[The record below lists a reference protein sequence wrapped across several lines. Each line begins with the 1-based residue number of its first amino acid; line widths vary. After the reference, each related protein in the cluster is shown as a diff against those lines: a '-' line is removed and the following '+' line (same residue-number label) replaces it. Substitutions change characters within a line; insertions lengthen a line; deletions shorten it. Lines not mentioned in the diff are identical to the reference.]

1 MTTSPTPN
9 AAQAATP
16 SPTHMEWR
24 REGYIVWADED
35 GVHLKTPG
43 AGFEMPEA
51 MALVELYGQVLAQ
64 YKAGVPFR
72 RPVPPTR
79 DQRIHYPGSYTARR
93 AERAVTEAIRAEFS
107 DLPF

>member
-1 MTTSPTPN
+1 MSDQN
-9 AAQAATP
+9 TP

-24 REGYIVWADED
+24 RDGYTVWADED

-43 AGFEMPEA
+43 NGFEMPEA

-64 YKAGVPFR
+64 YKAGAQFG
-72 RPVPPTR
+72 RPTPPTR
-79 DQRIHYPGSYTARR
+79 GQRIHYPESYTARR
-93 AERAVTEAIRAEFS
+93 AERAVVDAIRAEFT